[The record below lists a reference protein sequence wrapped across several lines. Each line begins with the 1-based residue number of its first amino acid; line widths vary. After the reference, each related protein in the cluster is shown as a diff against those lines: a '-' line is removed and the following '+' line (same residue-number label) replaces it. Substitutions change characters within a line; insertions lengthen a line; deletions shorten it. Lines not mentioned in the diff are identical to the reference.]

1 MRRLG
6 LAFALALLGSS
17 CSGHD
22 TPAECEEI
30 GEACHA
36 FDTGSG
42 MAHDCHENAHEE
54 WSAAECTANR
64 AACLA
69 VCGGGGDAGAPDAGA
84 PDAAP

>member
-1 MRRLG
+1 MQRLV
-6 LAFALALLGSS
+6 LAFALALGIS

-30 GEACHA
+30 GDACHA

-42 MAHDCHENAHEE
+42 TAHDCHENAHEE

-64 AACLA
+64 ALCLTAC
-69 VCGGGGDAGAPDAGA
+69 GGGDAGAPDAT
-84 PDAAP
+84 P